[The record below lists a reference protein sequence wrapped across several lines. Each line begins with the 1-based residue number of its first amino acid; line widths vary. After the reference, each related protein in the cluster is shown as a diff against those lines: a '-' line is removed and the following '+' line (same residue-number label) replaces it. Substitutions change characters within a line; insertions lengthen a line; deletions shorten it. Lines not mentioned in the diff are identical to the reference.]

1 MAKNFDPKA
10 DLEKN
15 PSLRARWDARSDNEN
30 KKSLD
35 SINKSLTSLVKAI
48 TPNKNKSEEKPP
60 VYNSNGLN
68 RVASFAG
75 KTANSLL
82 MASSPAGYLV
92 GKVYSM
98 LKDAKDMRS
107 STPKQTFDKPESDG
121 ALLPKSLIQ
130 KLDGALLPKSL
141 IQKLEGALSPKPLI
155 QKPDG
160 ALSPKPLIQK
170 SDGALLPKPLIQKL
184 DAYLDFQGG
193 NLKQRAKF
201 EKYYANHLEKTE
213 KLNKEKLK
221 KTLDDNKKSLSE
233 LTKITTLIKPIGLAV
248 LGIGAATLLGVT
260 LLKRFFQ
267 SESVS
272 LSDKDVKDWTTS
284 APTEGKRNLYGTR
297 VSSAFGSLRVGSGAS
312 FQDNVSLETAKKGGA
327 RPHLGMDVAYTRRY
341 DKAGNPIAIPVYS
354 PVDGKIVV
362 AVSNQTESKTGFGNY
377 VKIQETASST
387 TNITY
392 VTLAHLETVT
402 VKVGDVVKK
411 GDKVGTVGSTGAST
425 GLHLH
430 VQREIQTA
438 SGSTVYTDPAS
449 MYTNWYGEVASV
461 SGLTSDQVEN
471 IKKGDVQP
479 YRNRRIASIPES
491 QLNRL
496 KGGSSVSKNDTKISD
511 QERVA
516 IEKEK
521 RDKELE
527 QRRQEASS
535 KPPQVVIQQPATKV
549 AEPSPPMAYASMN
562 ADLEVLSRNS
572 KGVAINY

>member
-10 DLEKN
+10 DPEKN
-15 PSLRARWDARSDNEN
+15 PSLRARWEARSDDEN

-35 SINKSLTSLVKAI
+35 NINKSLTSLVKAI
-48 TPNKNKSEEKPP
+48 TPNKNKPEEKPP
-60 VYNSNGLN
+60 IYNSNGLN

-98 LKDAKDMRS
+98 LKDVKDMRS
-107 STPKQTFDKPESDG
+107 STPKQTFDKPE
-121 ALLPKSLIQ
+121 
-130 KLDGALLPKSL
+130 
-141 IQKLEGALSPKPLI
+141 
-155 QKPDG
+155 
-160 ALSPKPLIQK
+160 

-213 KLNKEKLK
+213 KLSKEKFK

-284 APTEGKRNLYGTR
+284 APTEGKQNLYGTR

-411 GDKVGTVGSTGAST
+411 GDKVGTAGSTGAST

-471 IKKGDVQP
+471 IKKGDVRP

-511 QERVA
+511 QERAA

-535 KPPQVVIQQPATKV
+535 KPPQVVIQQPATKA

>member
-1 MAKNFDPKA
+1 MAKNFYPKA

-15 PSLRARWDARSDNEN
+15 PSLRARWEARSDNEN

-98 LKDAKDMRS
+98 LKDVKDMRS

-130 KLDGALLPKSL
+130 KL
-141 IQKLEGALSPKPLI
+141 EGALSPKPLI
-155 QKPDG
+155 QKP
-160 ALSPKPLIQK
+160 
-170 SDGALLPKPLIQKL
+170 DGALLPKPLIQKL

-267 SESVS
+267 NESVS

-284 APTEGKRNLYGTR
+284 APTEGKQNLYGTR

-562 ADLEVLSRNS
+562 ADLEALSRNS